1 MGIAELLIVVLI
13 MLVVF
18 GGNRLPG
25 VAHGIGRGIR
35 NFKDAMR
42 GDRQSDD

>member
-1 MGIAELLIVVLI
+1 MGIAELLVVILI
-13 MLVVF
+13 TLVVF

-35 NFKDAMR
+35 NFKDAIR
-42 GDRQSDD
+42 GDRQPDD